1 MFFLVSYCW
10 ECFMPIWRN
19 LKHDDCFLKDKT
31 NLYNM
36 YKIKLCKTSKC
47 LWPLYYIINNVC
59 YEMNFFFK
67 ISINRLPKTHRSFL
81 SKITID
87 LLYWD
92 NHDVNLLE
100 KLDITVKLHF
110 NETTL
115 KQDYDL
121 QCFFL
126 KITRETV
133 NILKTVVIHYFS

>member
-1 MFFLVSYCW
+1 MSMTPV
-10 ECFMPIWRN
+10 
-19 LKHDDCFLKDKT
+19 
-31 NLYNM
+31 
-36 YKIKLCKTSKC
+36 
-47 LWPLYYIINNVC
+47 LYYKYVC

-67 ISINRLPKTHRSFL
+67 IFINHLPKIHRSFL

-92 NHDVNLLE
+92 NHDNNLLE

-110 NETTL
+110 IETTL
-115 KQDYDL
+115 KQGYDL

-133 NILKTVVIHYFS
+133 NILTTVVIHYFS